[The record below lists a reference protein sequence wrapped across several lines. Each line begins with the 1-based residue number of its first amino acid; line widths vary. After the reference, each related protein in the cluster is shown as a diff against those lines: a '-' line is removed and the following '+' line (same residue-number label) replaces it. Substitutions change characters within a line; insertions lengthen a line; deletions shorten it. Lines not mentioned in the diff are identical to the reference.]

1 MNGTARPE
9 AARVSRRS
17 GVRRAG
23 RLAGALA
30 LAGGLV
36 LVGGASSMA
45 TAAAGPSGQTLSV
58 DRSEGL
64 NAAGDSVVVSGA
76 GYDLSKGIYVGI
88 CVNNGPG
95 AVATP
100 CLGGVDMSGGSGSSV
115 WISSNPPSYG
125 QGLAQ
130 PFTQSGGTG
139 SFSVALGVV
148 ASDSMTNCQDPG
160 QAPNGCVVVTRADH
174 TRSADR
180 SADVMVPISFGAVEA
195 PAAEDAGEAGNASG
209 GAAGNAAPG
218 EATAAETRTGK
229 STDPLAKTGA
239 STTVYVAAGAVLL
252 AAGAG
257 ALVMTKRRRGGQ

>member
-1 MNGTARPE
+1 MNGTASPE
-9 AARVSRRS
+9 AARVSRRN
-17 GVRRAG
+17 GVRGAG

-30 LAGGLV
+30 LAAGLV
-36 LVGGASSMA
+36 LLGGAGSMA
-45 TAAAGPSGQTLSV
+45 ATAGGPTGQTLGV

-76 GYDLSKGIYVGI
+76 GYDLSKGIYVGV

-130 PFTQSGGTG
+130 PFTQSGGAG

-148 ASDSMTNCQDPG
+148 ASDNMTNCQDPG

-180 SADVMVPISFGAVEA
+180 SADVMIPISFGAVEA
-195 PAAEDAGEAGNASG
+195 PAAEDAG
-209 GAAGNAAPG
+209 GADNAAVGGSTG
-218 EATAAETRTGK
+218 ETKAATTSTAK
-229 STDPLAKTGA
+229 SADPLARTGA
-239 STTVYVAAGAVLL
+239 STTVYVAGGAVLL

-257 ALVMTKRRRGGQ
+257 ALVMAKRRRGGQ